1 MPVIDSGKTITNEEW
16 DASLPKML
24 SYAEEVAYY
33 EALKNKKVKPTT
45 KKAIKM
51 LMKEVESEV
60 IPKKIKSK
68 KIDKLLKDVEVKVK
82 KDSTKKEIKK
92 LIQDIENVKPN
103 YISTKEVE
111 DAIKDM
117 EHHMLN
123 NKLTK
128 EEKSYAKM
136 KAKLIADKMKADP
149 AIIPILRTQLLK
161 YNYPIIHAFF
171 MGYPDLFKELYPK
184 TDVLQGRHKEFMAK
198 FDKEEKKEIKK
209 KATKEKAVAVKAE
222 KKALKEKFS
231 KTKGLNEEEIKKYN
245 QAKAYINRITSPSV
259 GKHPPLN
266 DPDLVS
272 MIAHECLDI
281 GFTKMSEKLFL
292 KAYSNVTGDD
302 E

>member
-1 MPVIDSGKTITNEEW
+1 
-16 DASLPKML
+16 
-24 SYAEEVAYY
+24 
-33 EALKNKKVKPTT
+33 
-45 KKAIKM
+45 
-51 LMKEVESEV
+51 
-60 IPKKIKSK
+60 
-68 KIDKLLKDVEVKVK
+68 
-82 KDSTKKEIKK
+82 
-92 LIQDIENVKPN
+92 
-103 YISTKEVE
+103 
-111 DAIKDM
+111 
-117 EHHMLN
+117 MLN

-128 EEKSYAKM
+128 EEKSHAKM

-161 YNYPIIHAFF
+161 YNYPIIHEFF

-245 QAKAYINRITSPSV
+245 QAKSYINRITSPSV